1 MKLNESEIKI
11 LYPLICVKLRV
22 IALTIYVS
30 IKIIRKKNMKEHGK
44 IWLRR
49 FSKDGYKFQ

>member
-11 LYPLICVKLRV
+11 LYPLICIKLRV

-44 IWLRR
+44 I
-49 FSKDGYKFQ
+49 